1 VIHQVQTRK
10 NDRNGVSSCTPQFRT
25 PSRQEPR
32 APTCPRSQAQ
42 SRAAT
47 PVLTDGQPIASIPN
61 CAPAPMRR
69 PMSAPGRRERAAA
82 LTYPRWRS
90 TGKAGASSLGG
101 EATGIKDALQ
111 RPVAPQQVGSAL
123 RPDSC
128 SPWQL
133 VGRVAAKRNEVRDL
147 LWIHAVALTD
157 LFGPDAGHFAGP
169 YRVEDLCAVRGK
181 LERIPDRRSRSGRRH
196 LSVPRPQLGSAR
208 KSSASAES

>member
-82 LTYPRWRS
+82 LTYPWWRS
-90 TGKAGASSLGG
+90 TGKVGASSLGRG
-101 EATGIKDALQ
+101 SDRHQGRPPASRSAAAGQKRPSARLLQ
-111 RPVAPQQVGSAL
+111 PLAACRK
-123 RPDSC
+123 
-128 SPWQL
+128 
-133 VGRVAAKRNEVRDL
+133 VAAKRNEVRDL
-147 LWIHAVALTD
+147 LLIAAVALPD

-169 YRVEDLCAVRGK
+169 HRVEDLCAVRGK
-181 LERIPDRRSRSGRRH
+181 LE
-196 LSVPRPQLGSAR
+196 
-208 KSSASAES
+208 